1 MALVWGS
8 IFSAIGGIFK
18 PIADTIDN
26 VHTSDEER
34 LTAKATL
41 TAVQAEVAKK
51 WFDMEM
57 KLMDLQAKNTMA
69 EMEHGSW
76 LTKSWRPMVMI
87 GFFIMLVSH
96 WFGFTP
102 ANVNQET
109 VGWMMEIIKWGLGGY
124 VIGRSAEKV
133 VPKIVNALKKPE
145 G

>member
-1 MALVWGS
+1 MLEWGA

-26 VHTSDEER
+26 VHTSEEER
-34 LTAKATL
+34 LEAKAAL

-57 KLMDLQAKNTMA
+57 KLMDLQAKIIQA
-69 EMEHGSW
+69 EMQHGSW
-76 LTKSWRPMVMI
+76 LTKSWRPLVML
-87 GFFIMLVSH
+87 GFFGMMVSH

-102 ANVNQET
+102 TNVSQATIN
-109 VGWMMEIIKWGLGGY
+109 WMMEIIKWGLGGY

-133 VPKIVNALKKPE
+133 VPKIVKALKNPE